1 LGIPETEESRG
12 ADGASI
18 SLLSGRHT
26 IRGSSM
32 YGEVPIVSVGS
43 RVTIRDSAGED
54 TFRIVNDEFADPTG
68 RRWISEGS
76 PMARALIGHRPGE
89 VVRVRAP
96 SGVQAVTLLAV
107 EAVSEP

>member
-1 LGIPETEESRG
+1 
-12 ADGASI
+12 
-18 SLLSGRHT
+18 
-26 IRGSSM
+26 M

-54 TFRIVNDEFADPTG
+54 TFRIVNDEFADLTG